1 MNWVKQQVEKLQKGE
16 QVQYRPKGNS
26 MQPKINSG
34 ELVTVSPDLSD
45 LDKGDIVLCKVSG
58 KYFTH
63 LVSAIKGEQFQISN
77 NKGHVNGWIT
87 KNGIF
92 GRVINVEA

>member
-1 MNWVKQQVEKLQKGE
+1 MSWAKPQVEKLQKGE
-16 QVQYRPKGNS
+16 TVKFRPKGNS

-34 ELVTVSPDLSD
+34 EEVTVSPDISNIG
-45 LDKGDIVLCKVSG
+45 KGDIVLCKVHGS
-58 KYFTH
+58 YYVH
-63 LVSAIKGEQFQISN
+63 LVTAVKGEQFQISN

-92 GRVINVEA
+92 GKVTNVSA